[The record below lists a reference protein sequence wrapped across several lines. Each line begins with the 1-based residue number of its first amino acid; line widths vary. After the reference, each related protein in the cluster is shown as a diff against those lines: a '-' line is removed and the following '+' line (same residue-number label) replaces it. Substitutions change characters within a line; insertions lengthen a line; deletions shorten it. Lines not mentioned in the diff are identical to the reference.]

1 MQCRAFFNLEHKYKL
16 KVVQDEEEKGGKNN
30 SKLN

>member
-1 MQCRAFFNLEHKYKL
+1 MPGVFNNSEHKYKL
-16 KVVQDEEEKGGKNN
+16 KVVQDVEEKGKKNN